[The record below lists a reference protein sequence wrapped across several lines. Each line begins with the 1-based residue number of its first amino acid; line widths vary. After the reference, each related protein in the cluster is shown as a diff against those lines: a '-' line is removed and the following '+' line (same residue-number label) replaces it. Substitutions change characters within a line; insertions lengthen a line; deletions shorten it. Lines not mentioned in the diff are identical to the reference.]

1 VNADDGTG
9 LLDVKLLPSIPRQ
22 ELQELQLGALVSS
35 FYHFNNGGIGLIGLV
50 SMCLM
55 MMQGGVY
62 GKH

>member
-1 VNADDGTG
+1 
-9 LLDVKLLPSIPRQ
+9 
-22 ELQELQLGALVSS
+22 VSS